1 MSADVRQFDVIVMG
15 AGAAGLMCAAVAG
28 QRGRRVA
35 VLEHNGQA
43 GRKILISGG
52 GRCNF
57 TNLHCGPE
65 NFLSEN
71 PHFAKSALAL
81 YQPLHFLE
89 LVERY
94 GIRWHEKTLGQLF
107 CDGSARAI
115 VEMLLAECARGG
127 VEIVLNATCTTC
139 CVAGGPAGGFHV
151 KTSAGEFQSESLV
164 VATGGLSIPKLGATG
179 LGYEIAAQFGL
190 GIVEPRP
197 ALVPLVLGGDEAGWT
212 GLAGVAADV
221 VAWADKTSEK
231 HPSGAKAHADIA
243 GNMRGLKAPPPSET
257 RAKAH
262 SNIAASTAV
271 RAKALTYQSYPF
283 KAQQVS
289 AAVEGRLRTP
299 FHFKEKMLVT
309 HRGLSGPAVLQ
320 ASLYW
325 RPGAELVVDFASGF
339 EVSHPSH
346 KDQPQVLRLTALAQ
360 NDNRVGHPTPGVHGI
375 PPIRI
380 EREWMGHGAVI
391 LKALREPGARR
402 DLDALRKALREALP
416 RRLADYLA
424 EIGGPQGWTNAALE
438 ECERRLHRWEFHPAG
453 TEGFE
458 KAEVTV
464 GGVDTAEL
472 QARTMEARAVPGLFF
487 IGEVVDVTGQ
497 LGGFNF
503 QWAWASG
510 VAAGRAC

>member
-1 MSADVRQFDVIVMG
+1 MIAEPRQFDVIVLG

-28 QRGRRVA
+28 QRGRRVV
-35 VLEHNGQA
+35 VLEHNGQP

-65 NFLSEN
+65 NFLSNN

-81 YQPLHFLE
+81 YEPRHFLE

-94 GIRWHEKTLGQLF
+94 GIAWHEKTQGQLF
-107 CDGSARAI
+107 CDGSARSI

-127 VEIVLNATCTTC
+127 VEIVLNATCSGI
-139 CVAGGPAGGFHV
+139 GGSSSRFRV
-151 KTSAGEFQSESLV
+151 TTSAGEFQSESLM

-179 LGYEIAAQFGL
+179 LGYELARQFGL
-190 GIVEPRP
+190 KVVEPRP
-197 ALVPLVLGGDEAGWT
+197 ALVPLVLGGEEAGWT
-212 GLAGVAADV
+212 KLAGVSAEV
-221 VAWADKTSEK
+221 VAWAESAQEK
-231 HPSGAKAHADIA
+231 HPSGAKAHDDID
-243 GNMRGLKAPPPSET
+243 GIMRGLKPPPPSV
-257 RAKAH
+257 
-262 SNIAASTAV
+262 ST
-271 RAKALTYQSYPF
+271 
-283 KAQQVS
+283 
-289 AAVEGRLRTP
+289 LRP
-299 FHFKEKMLVT
+299 ILFKEKMLVT

-325 RPGAELVVDFASGF
+325 RQGAELVVDFASVI

-346 KDQPQVLRLTALAQ
+346 KNKNVA
-360 NDNRVGHPTPGVHGI
+360 RVGHLAPGVRGI
-375 PPIRI
+375 PLFRT
-380 EREWMGHGAVI
+380 ERERMGHGAVEAE
-391 LKALREPGARR
+391 LLSALHEPGARR

-424 EIGGPQGWTNAALE
+424 EIGGPQGWSNAALA
-438 ECERRLHRWEFHPAG
+438 ECERRLRRWEFHPVG

-458 KAEVTV
+458 KAEVTA
-464 GGVDTAEL
+464 GGVDTRDL
-472 QARTMEARAVPGLFF
+472 QTRTMEARAVPGLYF

-510 VAAGRAC
+510 VAAGRAV